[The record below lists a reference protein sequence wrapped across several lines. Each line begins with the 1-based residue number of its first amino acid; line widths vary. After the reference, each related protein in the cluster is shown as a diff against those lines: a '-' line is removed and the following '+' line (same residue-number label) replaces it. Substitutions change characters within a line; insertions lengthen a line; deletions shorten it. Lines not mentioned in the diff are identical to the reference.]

1 MKNTITITDGITVEI
16 NLSTFNQALIDNYNE
31 DQLFD
36 SLLYAIEKRKM
47 TRHTAFERIC
57 EDFKD
62 EIEMLI
68 ENKFNQL
75 K

>member
-1 MKNTITITDGITVEI
+1 MQTTVTITDGITVI
-16 NLSTFNQALIDNYNE
+16 IDLKIFNNAVVENYNE

-36 SLLYAIEKRKM
+36 VLLHAIEKRKM
-47 TRHTAFERIC
+47 LRSTAFERIR

-62 EIEMLI
+62 EIEVLI
-68 ENKFNQL
+68 ENKINQL